1 MNPINL
7 TDSLS
12 LLSEIEPPKNKG
24 APMNNTDNFPAPV
37 VLKLFCCDGSIIY
50 TEPLV
55 EFECTYQQ
63 SWGFLF
69 KAKDINGKESRYQ
82 ITKMEHMYE
91 LILNQ

>member
-7 TDSLS
+7 IDSLS
-12 LLSEIEPPKNKG
+12 LLSEIEPPKHK
-24 APMNNTDNFPAPV
+24 AVPMNNIDNFPAPI

-55 EFECTYQQ
+55 EYECVYQQ
-63 SWGFLF
+63 PWGSEIRT
-69 KAKDINGKESRYQ
+69 KDINGKESRYQ
-82 ITKMEHMYE
+82 ITRMEHMYE